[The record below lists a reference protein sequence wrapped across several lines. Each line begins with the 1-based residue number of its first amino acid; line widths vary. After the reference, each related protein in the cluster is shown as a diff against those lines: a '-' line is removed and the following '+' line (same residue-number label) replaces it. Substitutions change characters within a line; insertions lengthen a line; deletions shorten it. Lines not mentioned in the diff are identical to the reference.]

1 MGQEEGGGARDEA
14 RDGTVISPDS
24 PGLEGR
30 ASLLGPA
37 NRALRQPSGRRPAT
51 AGWSRI
57 LIKGGRVVP
66 GSARAAGPWSR

>member
-1 MGQEEGGGARDEA
+1 MGQEEGGGAGDEA

-51 AGWSRI
+51 AGWS
-57 LIKGGRVVP
+57 
-66 GSARAAGPWSR
+66 